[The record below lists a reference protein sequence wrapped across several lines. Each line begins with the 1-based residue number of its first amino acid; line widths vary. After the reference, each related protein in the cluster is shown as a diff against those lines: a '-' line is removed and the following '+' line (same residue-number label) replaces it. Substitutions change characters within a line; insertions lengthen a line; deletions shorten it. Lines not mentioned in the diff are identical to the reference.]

1 MMSYPPPCTLPPQCL
16 VNVVYTNDVIPPAMH
31 PTPTVPGVYILM
43 MSYPPPCTLPPQCL
57 EKVTFLH
64 LGFNKLRVI
73 PRFASKA
80 KYTLTV
86 LNLRNNQ
93 LDTIEGGRGMGCG

>member
-1 MMSYPPPCTLPPQCL
+1 MCILVMSYPPQF
-16 VNVVYTNDVIPPAMH
+16 
-31 PTPTVPGVYILM
+31 
-43 MSYPPPCTLPPQCL
+43 L

-64 LGFNKLRVI
+64 LGFNKLRVV

-93 LDTIEGGRGMGCG
+93 LDTIEGGRGIRVWLGIAIIFVWYKFIFVRLKMVHVGPS